1 MAVDAMN
8 ERFEEGEFQGKTVL
22 FTDCRVQKDTIP
34 EGLHRYE
41 IRHTDDDWGEPC
53 QLGYGIVVNHFGT
66 LISNEAIQLDPG
78 GHLDFDADDMNFLGN
93 GYVSIGE
100 YLEEHPPVDKTVFE
114 ILPIDADKTDWLYS
128 DDSKDAERGL
138 VGHLR
143 GDFGGG
149 KEFWTTW
156 CPHNDDKLNTQSF
169 KTELDA
175 VVNWLRQDFG
185 PLNNLR
191 SMEDF
196 CKLREDTAKMQA
208 ALPAYGFQLETPEHQ
223 YFLHCNPMRGSYNF
237 YLYCTDKEAQRLF
250 ERDRDKVS
258 EKKPSIIQKLR
269 DTPKQETKTAEPKKS
284 AEKEI

>member
-8 ERFEEGEFQGKTVL
+8 ERFEEVEFQGKTVL

-66 LISNEAIQLDPG
+66 LISNEAIQLDPS

-156 CPHNDDKLNTQSF
+156 WPHNDDKLNTQSF

-191 SMEDF
+191 SMEGF
-196 CKLREDTAKMQA
+196 CKLREDRAKVQA
-208 ALPAYGFQLETPEHQ
+208 SLPAYGFQIEMPEHQ
-223 YFLHCNPMRGSYNF
+223 YFLRCNPSCGDYNF
-237 YLYCTDKEAQRLF
+237 YLYCADKEAQRLF

-258 EKKPSIIQKLR
+258 EKKLSIIQKLR
-269 DTPKQETKTAEPKKS
+269 DTSKQEAKITAPKKS
-284 AEKEI
+284 AEMEI